1 MVRKKRLLMKIL
13 ISHMKNFWFLN
24 ILILSGLALIG
35 TLQLLCK
42 NQDVNFC
49 WFLSSVIIPFL
60 ISCAANIFTS
70 QKELKKTADVIRAHN
85 EKGVEMNTICSEMV
99 GYLESLKLQLPDDE
113 TEKKRFKNFLTKT
126 KKLQMTILKKDA

>member
-1 MVRKKRLLMKIL
+1 
-13 ISHMKNFWFLN
+13 MKNFWFLN